1 MLTPQSINSKALSNW
16 ATIWQQTS
24 ESSLNPRDE
33 NGPVAFTSV
42 SLLGLAHVRLH
53 LHIGPYRDLACRL
66 PSQVAAALARVPS
79 PPLQQTNSAISAL
92 LYSVHALSL
101 PVAIGIEYVVNSQ
114 AIFWCCQHS
123 LGSLECAIF
132 LSKWLYAMSATERL
146 QTMNRKLAH

>member
-1 MLTPQSINSKALSNW
+1 MELTLQSINSKALSNW
-16 ATIWQQTS
+16 TAIWQQTS

-33 NGPVAFTSV
+33 NGPIAFTSIA
-42 SLLGLAHVRLH
+42 LLGLAHVRLH

-66 PSQVAAALARVPS
+66 PTQVAAALAKIPS

-101 PVAIGIEYVVNSQ
+101 PVAIGIEYVVHSQ

-132 LSKWLYAMSATERL
+132 LSKWLHAMSSTERV
-146 QTMNRKLAH
+146 QTMSRE